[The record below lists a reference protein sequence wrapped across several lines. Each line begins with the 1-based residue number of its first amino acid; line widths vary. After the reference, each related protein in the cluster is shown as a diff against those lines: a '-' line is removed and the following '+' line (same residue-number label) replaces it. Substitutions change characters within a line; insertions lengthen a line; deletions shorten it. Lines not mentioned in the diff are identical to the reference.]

1 MPALVH
7 IKNIVCDSESPSGVM
22 EGMQMERGTVSN
34 LSSQRLYALPAVSLL
49 KTHKQILLSSPLM
62 GAQMGMQNWAWKVKI
77 LSCLHP

>member
-1 MPALVH
+1 
-7 IKNIVCDSESPSGVM
+7 M

-34 LSSQRLYALPAVSLL
+34 LSSQRICALPAVSLL

-62 GAQMGMQNWAWKVKI
+62 GAQVDMQNWVWEVTI